1 MKTKNNTNSKKA
13 NVKTVNNISVSDF
26 PECDSSP
33 CVNGTCTDL
42 INNYRCT
49 CAPGFYGRN
58 CDIGKRDV
66 NIQSDHLH
74 NSNMAL
80 KLYIFRFLHRSNF
93 HLMCQKDLFSCKFQ

>member
-1 MKTKNNTNSKKA
+1 MKTKNNKSSKKT
-13 NVKTVNNISVSDF
+13 NVKTVNNISVDF
-26 PECDSSP
+26 DECGSSP

-66 NIQSDHLH
+66 NIQSEHLH
-74 NSNMAL
+74 ISNMVL
-80 KLYIFRFLHRSNF
+80 KVYILKFLHRSNF
-93 HLMCQKDLFSCKFQ
+93 HLMCQKDLFSCKFH